1 MYLFL
6 YLSQVHFLHEDVVVE
21 SVQKA
26 VEEGL
31 LGCNVSRTYYTQAL
45 LPTPVSL
52 GGDEGGTERGRKGGG
67 AGTQLSTLTIFSVTE
82 MVVSCM
88 HAYYSI

>member
-1 MYLFL
+1 M
-6 YLSQVHFLHEDVVVE
+6 VVE

-31 LGCNVSRTYYTQAL
+31 LSCNESRTYYTQAL

-52 GGDEGGTERGRKGGG
+52 GGDEGGTERGKKGVG
-67 AGTQLSTLTIFSVTE
+67 AGIQLSILCTY
-82 MVVSCM
+82 
-88 HAYYSI
+88 AYILV